1 MLQEHAEIIK
11 PSEEDFQNVDLN
23 EDGTLLFEEW
33 EEWAKQESAEEIVE
47 ESSENK
53 DP

>member
-1 MLQEHAEIIK
+1 MLDEHDEINK
-11 PSEEDFQNVDLN
+11 PSEKDFQDADLN